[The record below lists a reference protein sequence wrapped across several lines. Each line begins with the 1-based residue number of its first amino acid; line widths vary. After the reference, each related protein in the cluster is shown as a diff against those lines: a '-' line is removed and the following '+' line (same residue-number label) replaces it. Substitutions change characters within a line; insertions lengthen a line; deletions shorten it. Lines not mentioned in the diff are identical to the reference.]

1 MSSKDAPGG
10 RTMNVMV
17 TVEDAYRE
25 KLGQVVH
32 TLERAGMTVADTFA
46 LSGVIVGE
54 VALPKAGQLRAVP
67 GVEHIRSVTSRGS
80 AEIFL
85 SFAWGR
91 DMPQAALQTQAALD
105 AVLPDLP
112 GANINACTFMLADKA
127 ADLIRGRTPLPPAA
141 V

>member
-67 GVEHIRSVTSRGS
+67 GVASVEEEPVHHAHR
-80 AEIFL
+80 
-85 SFAWGR
+85 
-91 DMPQAALQTQAALD
+91 
-105 AVLPDLP
+105 
-112 GANINACTFMLADKA
+112 
-127 ADLIRGRTPLPPAA
+127 
-141 V
+141 